1 MAAIRASVLEDFAWI
16 AGDWTFENSVPA
28 TRLSPAYADAGRQ
41 RFAIADSWVCAGLPG
56 GRLEQHITFD
66 PFSRK
71 WIYSLTRGSYALLR
85 SDHGWEGDQIAFTG
99 PMIMIGIACQWR
111 MTWTKLSENEFR
123 FVDEEERR
131 RSTLDPCRRVAI
143 QAHT

>member
-66 PFSRK
+66 PFRQEMDLFTDS
-71 WIYSLTRGSYALLR
+71 WILCAVAFGPWMGRR
-85 SDHGWEGDQIAFTG
+85 SDRLYGPDDHDRHCMPMAHDVDQV
-99 PMIMIGIACQWR
+99 
-111 MTWTKLSENEFR
+111 E
-123 FVDEEERR
+123 
-131 RSTLDPCRRVAI
+131 
-143 QAHT
+143 